1 MTISTYKNKIT
12 GDTVA
17 VVTEPKDDIEFCLA
31 LRVAHLYGNS
41 DTTDWKLVNCS
52 EY

>member
-1 MTISTYKNKIT
+1 MTISTYENKIT

-41 DTTDWKLVNCS
+41 DTTDWKLVNVGC
-52 EY
+52 Y